1 MPGDPE
7 EARKMKTKK
16 KRRSRILAAEV
27 IGALA
32 VAVMLMVLTTSLI
45 TENEAKYVAL
55 TRVNLKPEDV
65 TFTKVKLEDVGSD
78 AYYAVEVRRG
88 DRNYFFQI
96 DAVEGIIEEFRIVRV
111 QDRIAGIPA

>member
-1 MPGDPE
+1 MSST
-7 EARKMKTKK
+7 ASS
-16 KRRSRILAAEV
+16 RR
-27 IGALA
+27 
-32 VAVMLMVLTTSLI
+32 
-45 TENEAKYVAL
+45 
-55 TRVNLKPEDV
+55 LKPEDV

-78 AYYAVEVRRG
+78 AYYAVEFRRG